1 MFTLNLSYEKEL
13 EGCYFSKYL
22 GSIVLWRKER
32 SQFQTLKYSARLTAV
47 SKRVKGW
54 DNNSTGQ
61 ELAVQCE
68 VLSLMP
74 RSIKELSLVEHS
86 GT

>member
-32 SQFQTLKYSARLTAV
+32 SQFQTLKYSARMTAV
-47 SKRVKGW
+47 SKRAQG
-54 DNNSTGQ
+54 
-61 ELAVQCE
+61 
-68 VLSLMP
+68 
-74 RSIKELSLVEHS
+74 
-86 GT
+86 